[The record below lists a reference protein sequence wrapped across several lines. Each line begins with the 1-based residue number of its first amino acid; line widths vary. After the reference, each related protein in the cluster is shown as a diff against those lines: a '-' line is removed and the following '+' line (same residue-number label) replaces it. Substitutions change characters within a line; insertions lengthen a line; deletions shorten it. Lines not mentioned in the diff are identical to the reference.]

1 MDVSTLL
8 ADQSGKKKKKGMF
21 SKSLKLRK
29 LVPSS
34 RKPVVVGEAM
44 LCNSYVTCKHFK
56 ELFSLLKF
64 HQTFVAGG
72 RCASARAI
80 HSFLEEL
87 QEL

>member
-8 ADQSGKKKKKGMF
+8 ADQSEKKKKSMF

-29 LVPSS
+29 LVRSS

-87 QEL
+87 QKL